1 MDKSITKIEE
11 ELCKRF
17 ASEFRSSPAR
27 IILSPGRVNLIG
39 EHTDYNGGFVLPMAI
54 DRYLVLAVQ
63 KRQDNLIKVVS
74 TDFKERIEFSTSS
87 LEKDKFSWGE
97 YIKGCCW
104 GLREEGHDLRGF
116 EAVISSNIPVGASL
130 SSSAALELGI
140 LRAAAYSSEIDW
152 DPVAMA
158 QLGQRAEN
166 DWVGMN
172 CGIMDQLICACG
184 RKNHALLIDCRDVL
198 FRNCPLPRNSSIV
211 ILDTTTR
218 RGLVDSAYN
227 ERRKQCFEAAAIMNV
242 ELLRNADK
250 DLLRQHKKQLS
261 APSYMRAKHI
271 IYENN
276 RVLQAAVAMANDDGA
291 QLGKL
296 MYDSHLS
303 LRDDFEVSGDALNVM
318 VECAMDHQACLGAR
332 MTGAGFAGCAI
343 ALVEKGREE
352 EFIHDVGVG
361 YRKGMNVK
369 PRLYVCKASE
379 GTAVKQV

>member
-11 ELCKRF
+11 ELCRRF
-17 ASEFRSSPAR
+17 SSEFGSSPAK

-63 KRQDNLIKVVS
+63 KRKDNLVKVVS
-74 TDFKERIEFSTSS
+74 TDFKERTEFSTSS
-87 LEKDKFSWGE
+87 LEKGKFSWGE

-104 GLREEGHDLRGF
+104 GLLEEGHDLRGF

-140 LRAAAYSSEIDW
+140 LRAAAYSSVIDW

-158 QLGQRAEN
+158 KLGQHAEN

-172 CGIMDQLICACG
+172 CGVMDQLICACG
-184 RKNHALLIDCRDVL
+184 QKNHALLIDCRDVTL
-198 FRNCPLPRNSSIV
+198 RNCRLPQNSSIV

-242 ELLRNADK
+242 ELLRDADR
-250 DLLRQHKKQLS
+250 DLLRQHKNQLS
-261 APSYMRAKHI
+261 ALCYKRAKHI
-271 IYENN
+271 IYENK
-276 RVLQAAVAMANDDGA
+276 RVHQAAVAMENDDSTR
-291 QLGKL
+291 LGKL
-296 MYDSHLS
+296 MCDSHTS

-318 VECAMDHQACLGAR
+318 VECAMEHQACLGAR

-343 ALVEKGREE
+343 ALVEKGREQ
-352 EFIHDVGVG
+352 EFIDDVGVG
-361 YRKGMNVK
+361 YRKRMNVQ
-369 PRLYVCKASE
+369 PQLYVCKASA
-379 GTAVKQV
+379 GTVIKPV

>member
-1 MDKSITKIEE
+1 MDNSITKIEE
-11 ELCKRF
+11 ELCRRF
-17 ASEFRSSPAR
+17 SSEFGTCPAK

-54 DRYLVLAVQ
+54 NRYLLLAVQ
-63 KRQDNLIKVVS
+63 KRKDNLVKVVS

-87 LEKDKFSWGE
+87 LEKNEFSWGE

-104 GLREEGHDLRGF
+104 ALQEKGHVLRGF

-140 LRAAAYSSEIDW
+140 LRAAAHSSHIDW

-158 QLGQRAEN
+158 KLGQHAEN

-172 CGIMDQLICACG
+172 CGVMDQMICACG
-184 RKNHALLIDCRDVL
+184 RKNHALLIDCRDMIL
-198 FRNCPLPRNSSIV
+198 RNCPLPQNSSIV

-227 ERRKQCFEAAAIMNV
+227 ERRKECFEAAAIMNV
-242 ELLRNADK
+242 ELLRSADK
-250 DLLRQHKKQLS
+250 ELLRQHKKQLS
-261 APSYMRAKHI
+261 ALSYMRAKHI
-271 IYENN
+271 IYENK
-276 RVLQAAVAMANDDGA
+276 RVLQAAEAMENGDGA
-291 QLGKL
+291 RLGKL

-318 VECAMDHQACLGAR
+318 VECAMEHQACLGAR

-343 ALVEKGREE
+343 ALVEKGREQ
-352 EFIHDVGVG
+352 EFIQKVGAG
-361 YRKGMNVK
+361 YRKRMDVQ
-369 PRLYVCKASE
+369 PQLYVCNASE
-379 GTAVKQV
+379 GTAIKPV

>member
-11 ELCKRF
+11 QLCKRF
-17 ASEFRSSPAR
+17 TGEFGSFPAR

-39 EHTDYNGGFVLPMAI
+39 EHTDYNGGFVLPIAI
-54 DRYLVLAVQ
+54 DRYLMLAVR
-63 KRQDNLIKVVS
+63 KRQDNLVKVVS
-74 TDFKERIEFSTSS
+74 TDFKERIEFSTFS
-87 LEKDKFSWGE
+87 LDKGTFNWGE

-104 GLREEGHDLRGF
+104 GLREVRHDLRGF

-140 LRAAAYSSEIDW
+140 LRAAAYSSDIDW

-158 QLGQRAEN
+158 KIGQHAEN

-172 CGIMDQLICACG
+172 CGLMDQIICACG
-184 RKNHALLIDCRDVL
+184 RKNHALLIDCRDVIL
-198 FRNCPLPRNSSIV
+198 KNCPLPQNSSIV
-211 ILDTTTR
+211 VLDTTTR

-242 ELLRNADK
+242 ELLRNADE

-261 APSYMRAKHI
+261 ALSYMRAKHI
-271 IYENN
+271 IYENT
-276 RVLQAAVAMANDDGA
+276 RVLQAAMAMRHDDGA
-291 QLGKL
+291 RLGKL

-318 VECAMDHQACLGAR
+318 VECAMEHQACLGAR

-343 ALVEKGREE
+343 ALVEKGREQ
-352 EFIHDVGVG
+352 EFIDDVGVG
-361 YRKGMNVK
+361 YRKKMNVQ
-369 PRLYVCKASE
+369 PQLYVCKASE
-379 GTAVKQV
+379 GTAIKPV